1 MKKLKDA
8 FLLKGLTA
16 KQKAVVWWFSISLCL
31 LCSTED
37 APIWFYLIETASL
50 AISAYFLKKIPIPD
64 YFKEYGE

>member
-1 MKKLKDA
+1 MKELKDA
-8 FLLKGLTA
+8 FLLKGLTV

-50 AISAYFLKKIPIPD
+50 ATSAHFLKKIPIPN
-64 YFKEYGE
+64 YFKEDGE